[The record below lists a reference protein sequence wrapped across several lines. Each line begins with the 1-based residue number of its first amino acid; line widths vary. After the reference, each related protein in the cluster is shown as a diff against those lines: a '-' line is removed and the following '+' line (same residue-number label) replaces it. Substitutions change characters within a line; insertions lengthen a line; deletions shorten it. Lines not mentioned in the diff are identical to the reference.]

1 MILLTTFAK
10 LLNSIKADAS
20 KYGILIIMA
29 LMVVCACGCTRNNY
43 SSYYDIV
50 SKGGG
55 APNIFCWQT
64 EEYEWEC
71 GAVGCINMNVPFK
84 QIQYMQD
91 EQPCSLKMMNKI
103 LRSYT
108 KEVRQNIKVYVIAYH
123 ITEQEYMDSYYM
135 SVYDE
140 PDVEIAEFLY
150 AELGLPVSKHDYSP
164 YYNLSTGK
172 GLEVYCWEI
181 SDGEWRCG
189 ALSGTNRGKWADEI
203 AYLQY
208 ELPCPL
214 NEMNKILKAYSGVS
228 IVVFVVDY
236 MQDTSDTLV
245 YKLSQD
251 IPETYKFLYS
261 ELGLSVPEYL

>member
-43 SSYYDIV
+43 S
-50 SKGGG
+50 
-55 APNIFCWQT
+55 
-64 EEYEWEC
+64 
-71 GAVGCINMNVPFK
+71 
-84 QIQYMQD
+84 
-91 EQPCSLKMMNKI
+91 
-103 LRSYT
+103 
-108 KEVRQNIKVYVIAYH
+108 
-123 ITEQEYMDSYYM
+123 
-135 SVYDE
+135 
-140 PDVEIAEFLY
+140 
-150 AELGLPVSKHDYSP
+150 P

-189 ALSGTNRGKWADEI
+189 ALSGTNRVKWADEI